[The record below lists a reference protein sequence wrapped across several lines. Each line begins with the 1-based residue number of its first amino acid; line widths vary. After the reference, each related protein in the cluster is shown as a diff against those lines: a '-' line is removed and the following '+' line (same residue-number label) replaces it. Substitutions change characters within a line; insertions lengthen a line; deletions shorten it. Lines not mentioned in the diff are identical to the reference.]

1 MATINVSKKYTA
13 REKAYLPALLVGM
26 KITMKRFIQGM
37 FFGKHWT
44 IMYPEKRREYSDR
57 FRGKHFI
64 SVDPTKTENCT
75 ACFLCETI
83 CPAECIHIVADER
96 EDELNEFG
104 VKKEKKPVSFD
115 IDALRCC
122 FCGFCEE
129 ACPKDAIKLSTN
141 YEMATYNRDEAIY
154 DLDLL
159 KRDMNGRNEKP
170 ENIKLAT
177 NIKLPGGDK

>member
-13 REKAYLPALLVGM
+13 KEKAYIPALLVGM
-26 KITMKRFIQGM
+26 KITLKRFIQG
-37 FFGKHWT
+37 FFFRKHDT
-44 IMYPEKRREYSDR
+44 IMYPEKKRDYSDR
-57 FRGKHFI
+57 FRGMHFI
-64 SVDPTKTENCT
+64 SVDKNKTENCT
-75 ACFLCETI
+75 ACYLCETI

-96 EDELNEFG
+96 DEELNPDG

-141 YEMATYNRDEAIY
+141 YELAVSSREEAIY
-154 DLDLL
+154 DLDHL
-159 KRDMNGRNEKP
+159 KRKMNGRS
-170 ENIKLAT
+170 EN
-177 NIKLPGGDK
+177 P

>member
-13 REKAYLPALLVGM
+13 KEKAYLPAILIGM
-26 KITMKRFIQGM
+26 KITMKRFIQG
-37 FFGKHWT
+37 FILRKHDT
-44 IMYPEKRREYSDR
+44 ILYPEKKRNYSDR

-64 SVDPTKTENCT
+64 SVDANKTENCT

-96 EDELNEFG
+96 EEAENPYG

-115 IDALRCC
+115 IDILRCC

-141 YEMATYNRDEAIY
+141 YEMATSSRDEAIL
-154 DLDLL
+154 DLDFL
-159 KRDMNGRNEKP
+159 KRDMSGRHEKVGS
-170 ENIKLAT
+170 K
-177 NIKLPGGDK
+177 K

>member
-1 MATINVSKKYTA
+1 MGTINISKKYTA
-13 REKAYLPALLVGM
+13 KEKAYIPAILIGL
-26 KITMKRFIQGM
+26 KITMKHFIKG
-37 FFGKHWT
+37 FFFRQHNT
-44 IMYPEKRREYSDR
+44 VMYPEVKRDYSDR

-64 SVDPTKTENCT
+64 SVDANKTENCT
-75 ACFLCETI
+75 ACYLCETI

-96 EDELNEFG
+96 EEENNPYG

-129 ACPKDAIKLSTN
+129 ACPKDAIKLSGN
-141 YEMATYNRDEAIY
+141 YEMSVSSREDAIY

-159 KRDMNGRNEKP
+159 KRDMNGRKEKA
-170 ENIKLAT
+170 EVK
-177 NIKLPGGDK
+177 K